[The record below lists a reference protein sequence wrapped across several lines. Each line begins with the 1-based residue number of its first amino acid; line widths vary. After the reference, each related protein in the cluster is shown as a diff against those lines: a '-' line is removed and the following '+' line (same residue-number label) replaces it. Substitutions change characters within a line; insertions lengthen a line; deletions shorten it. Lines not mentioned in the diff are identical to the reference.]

1 MKIINK
7 TAKKINRIKI
17 ENMIYAGSYFGG
29 QCVVIDYDL
38 IAIQKKKSWII
49 TYR

>member
-7 TAKKINRIKI
+7 TGKTLNRIKI
-17 ENMIYAGSYFGG
+17 ENKIYSGSYFGDK
-29 QCVVIDYDL
+29 CVVIDYD
-38 IAIQKKKSWII
+38 IMAIQKKKSWVI